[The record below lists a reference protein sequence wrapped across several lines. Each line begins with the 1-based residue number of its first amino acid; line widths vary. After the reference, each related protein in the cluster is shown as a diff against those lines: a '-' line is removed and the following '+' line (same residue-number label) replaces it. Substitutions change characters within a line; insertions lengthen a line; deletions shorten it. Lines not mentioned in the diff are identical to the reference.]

1 MECENS
7 TYARDGK
14 MESPGGV
21 TTVPA
26 RRVCVIHIKMVT
38 QTRAGVKVQGYGP
51 TLPLCPGAG
60 ISPNTR
66 RILWTPDRLAGHA
79 GAATRQD
86 EGRVP

>member
-26 RRVCVIHIKMVT
+26 RRVDVIHREMVT

-60 ISPNTR
+60 ISPNAR

-79 GAATRQD
+79 GAATLQD

>member
-14 MESPGGV
+14 MESPGGI

-26 RRVCVIHIKMVT
+26 RRVDVIHREMVT

-51 TLPLCPGAG
+51 TLP
-60 ISPNTR
+60 
-66 RILWTPDRLAGHA
+66 
-79 GAATRQD
+79 
-86 EGRVP
+86 

>member
-26 RRVCVIHIKMVT
+26 ERVGMIRVKMVV
-38 QTRAGVKVQGYGP
+38 QMRAGVKIQRQGRS
-51 TLPLCPGAG
+51 LPPG
-60 ISPNTR
+60 R
-66 RILWTPDRLAGHA
+66 RDLVGTGEGDRCN
-79 GAATRQD
+79 RY
-86 EGRVP
+86 R

>member
-26 RRVCVIHIKMVT
+26 RRVSVIHIEMVT

-51 TLPLCPGAG
+51 TLPLYPRHWHLSQHQAYTLDPRSAG
-60 ISPNTR
+60 WACQCRYST
-66 RILWTPDRLAGHA
+66 G
-79 GAATRQD
+79 
-86 EGRVP
+86 